1 MRKMFVKY
9 VSALMVVWYSLS
21 IIGFDVHSCNTTG
34 EVYVASL
41 AGGIACEDVHPD
53 HSCAH
58 HGACCS
64 HHNENTCCHHKHNDA
79 DSCISDQDC
88 CSNDLQVL
96 QLTGVIISE
105 DECNGCHVSMNQT
118 DCDAFLTVKSALQ
131 ALRRIYLKY
140 LEYPDPGVLMPD
152 RQAFLNIWRV

>member
-1 MRKMFVKY
+1 MRRMFVKY
-9 VSALMVVWYSLS
+9 MSALLVVWYSLS
-21 IIGFDVHSCNTTG
+21 IIGFDVHSCNATG

-64 HHNENTCCHHKHNDA
+64 HHHENSCCHHRHH
-79 DSCISDQDC
+79 DSDSRISDQNC
-88 CSNDLQVL
+88 CSNDVQVL
-96 QLTGVIISE
+96 QLTGVVISE
-105 DECNGCHVSMNQT
+105 DESYGSDVRVHQT
-118 DCDAFLTVKSALQ
+118 DCYAYLTIDSATQALQ
-131 ALRRIYLKY
+131 RRYHKY
-140 LEYPDPGVLMPD
+140 LEYPDPGVTMPD